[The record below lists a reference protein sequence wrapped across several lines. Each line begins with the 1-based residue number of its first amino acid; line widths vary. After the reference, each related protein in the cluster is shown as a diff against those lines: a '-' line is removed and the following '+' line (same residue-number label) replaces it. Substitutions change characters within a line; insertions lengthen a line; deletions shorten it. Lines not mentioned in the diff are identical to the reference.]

1 MSESSPTGFCYACP
15 EWHLSE
21 DSMTIYYF
29 KAKVSIND
37 TPPSPWIIDG
47 REVLV
52 SFTDETW
59 WAFSEELLNDD
70 EDIQQAY
77 KSWIKQLG
85 EYCTLEEEL
94 APKKVR
100 ALAVTSEDKVRN
112 VSNSLTKMVLILV
125 TIYSMYSAVMSLQ
138 AMNQSNA
145 INAFAGIFGVLID
158 LGRDAALGVV
168 FWGACSFFCIFLLL
182 AKKR

>member
-1 MSESSPTGFCYACP
+1 
-15 EWHLSE
+15 
-21 DSMTIYYF
+21 MTLYYF
-29 KAKVSIND
+29 KAKVSVKS

-52 SFTDETW
+52 SFTDKTW

-77 KSWIKQLG
+77 KSWIKQLR
-85 EYCTLEEEL
+85 EYCTVEEEL

-112 VSNSLTKMVLILV
+112 VSDSLTKMVLILA
-125 TIYSMYSAVMSLQ
+125 TIYSIYSAVMSLQ

-145 INAFAGIFGVLID
+145 INAFAGIFGVRID

-168 FWGACSFFCIFLLL
+168 FWGACSFFCIFLLV